1 MTISVSTFSS
11 SQSYRLSSAILVYQD
26 ASRNPA
32 FASVHDVST
41 DDADKPIIQAG
52 VPASKSGLMSL
63 MRILDPKAMVRPA
76 LKPPHVLAEGP
87 GFFVWFS
94 KPQPRQVWFDCK
106 ELGARTGRAPCPG
119 LIFIVTNKTW
129 KIFAYKGR
137 QRPDADT
144 SLFVA
149 PFFNVWNTGNICVG
163 NARLPK
169 GDMAYQSEAWEEAF
183 FRSYFTHPNI
193 HTAKGL
199 TRYRAGPF
207 ALWRDLL
214 DGRFARFPTRTLV
227 PTGKTLIET
236 FEAAVLEA
244 EA

>member
-11 SQSYRLSSAILVYQD
+11 SQSYRLSNAILVYQD

-32 FASVHDVST
+32 FASVHDVSN
-41 DDADKPIIQAG
+41 DDEDKPIIQAG

-76 LKPPHVLAEGP
+76 LKPPHVLAEGS

-106 ELGARTGRAPCPG
+106 ELGARTGRVPCPG
-119 LIFIVTNKTW
+119 LVFIVTNKAW

-149 PFFNVWNTGNICVG
+149 PFFNVWSTGNICVG

-214 DGRFARFPTRTLV
+214 DGRFARFPMRSLV